1 LLKLWVAVTADV
13 LLYGLF
19 FPQQWFCI
27 FIMKTLDEL
36 NRLITEITEDLDEL
50 ERRRPE
56 LLIRLAGL
64 QQEKTE
70 LLQPGE
76 KLGWGGTQ
84 LSVTNQSPQE
94 DKIALFR
101 NMFRGREEVYPRRF
115 ESLKTGKK
123 GYQPVCRNEWV
134 SGVCEKPKISCEDCG
149 QREFLPVTD
158 LVVRNHLQG
167 VDFQDRLG
175 RDFTIGVYP
184 MLPDETCWF
193 LAVDFDKASWQE
205 DERAFLETCSLLNIP
220 AALERSRSGNGGHV
234 WIFFAEPVPAMLARQ
249 VGATILSQT
258 MECRPEIGLDSY
270 DRFFPSQDTL
280 PRGGFGNLIALPLQK
295 KPRENG
301 NSVFV
306 SEQGVPYADQWALL
320 ASLHRMSR
328 SEVDAV
334 LMRVEKQE
342 ELVGIRLPVTDED
355 DDRPWSLLPSRK
367 RAEQP
372 ITGPLPEQLDLVLG
386 NQIYIPKADL
396 SPSLRNRLIRLAAF
410 QNPEFYQAQGMRL
423 STFGKP
429 RIIGCCEDFPK
440 HLGLPR
446 GCQDELFTLLESLDI
461 KVNLADERSTGSRL
475 DVQFHGALR
484 DEQQQAAD
492 ALLKHEIGV
501 LAASTAFGKT
511 VIAAY
516 LIAQRQ
522 VNTLVIVHRRQLLD
536 QWVQAL
542 SKFLKISLIEIGQI
556 GSGKHKPN
564 GQLDV
569 AMIQSLYQD
578 GAVSDIV
585 GNYGY
590 VIVDECH
597 HISAVSFEQV
607 IRQSKARYLTG
618 LSATVTRKDGH
629 HPIIFMQ
636 CGPVR
641 YKVSD
646 RSQAEK
652 RPFDHKV
659 VVRLTNFRLPPHL
672 QNAADLSIQE
682 IYSLLA
688 NDDMRN
694 RMIVEDIATAIRANR
709 FPVLLTERREHLE
722 ALATFLNKNVEHVFV
737 LKGGMGKKQR
747 QQLADQI
754 ASVPNDQS
762 RLILATGRYLG
773 EGFDDERLDT
783 LFLTLP
789 ISWRGTLTQ
798 YAGRLHRLNAAKKEV
813 IIYDY
818 VDYKVPVLAK
828 MHARR
833 KTGYKALGYEIE
845 LQDKSKPV

>member
-1 LLKLWVAVTADV
+1 MKSHDEIDRLIAEAKSELAELDSRRSV
-13 LLYGLF
+13 LLA
-19 FPQQWFCI
+19 
-27 FIMKTLDEL
+27 
-36 NRLITEITEDLDEL
+36 
-50 ERRRPE
+50 
-56 LLIRLAGL
+56 RLAGL
-64 QQEKTE
+64 QQEKSAQF
-70 LLQPGE
+70 QPIE
-76 KLGWGGTQ
+76 ALGQNGDQ
-84 LSVTNQSPQE
+84 PSVTNQSPQE
-94 DKIALFR
+94 EKIALFR
-101 NMFRGREEVYPRRF
+101 SLFRGREDVYPRRF

-134 SGVCEKPKISCEDCG
+134 SGVCEKPKIRCEDCG

-167 VDFQDRLG
+167 FDPQDRPG

-184 MLPDETCWF
+184 MLSDETCWF

-205 DERAFLETCSLLNIP
+205 DARAFLETCSLLNIP

-234 WIFFAEPVPAMLARQ
+234 WIFFAEPVPAALARQ
-249 VGATILSQT
+249 VGAYILSQT
-258 MECRPEIGLDSY
+258 MERRPEIGLDSY

-306 SEQGVPYADQWALL
+306 NDQVIPHPDQWAFL

-328 SEVDAV
+328 SELDTV
-334 LMRVEKQE
+334 LRRVEKQE
-342 ELVGIRLPVTDED
+342 ELLGIRLPVTDED
-355 DDRPWSLLPSRK
+355 DERPWSMPPSRK
-367 RAEQP
+367 RTEQP
-372 ITGPLPEQLDLVLG
+372 IARPLPALLDLVLG
-386 NQIYIPKADL
+386 NQIYIPKAGL
-396 SPSLRNRLIRLAAF
+396 SPSLRNRLICLAAF

-429 RIIGCCEDFPK
+429 RIISCCEVFPK

-446 GCQDELFTLLESLDI
+446 GCQDELLALLESLNI
-461 KVNLADERSTGSRL
+461 RVNLADKRNVGSRL

-492 ALLKHEIGV
+492 TLLKHEIGV

-511 VIAAY
+511 VVAAY

-542 SKFLKISLIEIGQI
+542 SQFLEIAPKEIGQV
-556 GSGKHKPN
+556 GGGKHKSK

-585 GNYGY
+585 GNYSY

-659 VVRLTNFRLPPHL
+659 VVRPTDFRLPSHL
-672 QNAADLSIQE
+672 QNTADQSIQE
-682 IYSLLA
+682 IYTLLA
-688 NDDMRN
+688 NDDERN
-694 RMIVEDIATAIRANR
+694 RLIVEDIAAAVSAHR

-722 ALATFLNKNVEHVFV
+722 ALATLLANKIAHVFV
-737 LKGGMGKKQR
+737 MKGGMGKKQR
-747 QQLADQI
+747 RQLADQI
-754 ASVPNDQS
+754 ACVPADQS
-762 RLILATGRYLG
+762 RVILATGRYLG

-783 LFLTLP
+783 LFLALP

-818 VDYKVPVLAK
+818 VDLEVPVLAK

-845 LQDKSKPV
+845 LQDKSRPVQLALGDL